1 MSSPKDARSGIVMR
15 AERAV
20 QELRRAE
27 KLERRPA
34 YDAIDARFKA
44 MEAQSARED
53 GKRLLAVPEGLTGD
67 AETEVVPS
75 VEPFEDPSNARLRI
89 VGTLADPTSINV
101 DASEHRVAVASRAGV
116 LSAALDTAQTAK
128 AKNSIEKML
137 CHQMA
142 AVHMAGMEL
151 LVRVQESSALSAFEP
166 GELVKLTNA
175 AARLF
180 EVFQSGCLTLQ
191 KLKTGGR
198 QHVVVQHQ
206 QVNVGSGG
214 QAIVA
219 GRLGPGSRTRRRA
232 SKNER

>member
-1 MSSPKDARSGIVMR
+1 
-15 AERAV
+15 
-20 QELRRAE
+20 
-27 KLERRPA
+27 
-34 YDAIDARFKA
+34 
-44 MEAQSARED
+44 
-53 GKRLLAVPEGLTGD
+53 
-67 AETEVVPS
+67 
-75 VEPFEDPSNARLRI
+75 
-89 VGTLADPTSINV
+89 LADPTSINV

>member
-1 MSSPKDARSGIVMR
+1 MR

-34 YDAIDARFKA
+34 YDGTDARFKA
-44 MEAQSARED
+44 REAQSARED
-53 GKRLLAVPEGLTGD
+53 GERLLAAPERLTGD
-67 AETEVVPS
+67 ADTEVVPS
-75 VEPFEDPSNARLRI
+75 VEPFENPSNGRLHI
-89 VGTLADPTSINV
+89 VSTLADPTSINI

-116 LSAALDTAQTAK
+116 LSAALDTAQTAN
-128 AKNSIEKML
+128 AKNSVEKML

-142 AVHMAGMEL
+142 AVHLAGMEL
-151 LVRVQESSALSAFEP
+151 LARIQESPTLQVSESVD
-166 GELVKLTNA
+166 LVRLTNA

-206 QVNVGSGG
+206 HVNVGSGG
-214 QAIVA
+214 QAVVA